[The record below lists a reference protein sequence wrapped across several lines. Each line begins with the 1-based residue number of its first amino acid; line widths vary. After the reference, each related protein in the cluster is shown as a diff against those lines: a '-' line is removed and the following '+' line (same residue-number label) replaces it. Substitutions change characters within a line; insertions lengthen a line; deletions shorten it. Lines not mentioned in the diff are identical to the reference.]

1 MDGQGGDYSTFDFSS
16 AAFSNGTTIPNGD
29 YRRECFCCPHV
40 SCQPK
45 NTDGLLVLMRALH
58 ITGDKTK
65 EADYES
71 CKSTD
76 LSARFP

>member
-1 MDGQGGDYSTFDFSS
+1 M
-16 AAFSNGTTIPNGD
+16 GTTD
-29 YRRECFCCPHV
+29 VSVFCPLGILPT
-40 SCQPK
+40 Q

-71 CKSTD
+71 CESTD

>member
-1 MDGQGGDYSTFDFSS
+1 MAKEGIIRRLISVQLHSRMERLFPM
-16 AAFSNGTTIPNGD
+16 GTTD
-29 YRRECFCCPHV
+29 VSVFCPLGILPT
-40 SCQPK
+40 Q

-71 CKSTD
+71 CESTD